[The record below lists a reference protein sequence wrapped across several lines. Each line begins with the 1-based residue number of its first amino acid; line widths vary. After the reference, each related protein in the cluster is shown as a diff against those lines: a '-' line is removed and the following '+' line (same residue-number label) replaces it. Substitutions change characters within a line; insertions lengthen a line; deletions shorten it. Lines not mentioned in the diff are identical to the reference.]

1 MSHLSAAPDGPPEVV
16 PWWSKNK
23 QTHIWAPFAT
33 TIAYAV
39 RVERHLDTEVAPR
52 NKYDIHFHLTKTRSI
67 CIIRLFLNICFCCSL
82 PMHINIY
89 IGRRTFQ
96 RTIVFGQPMIL
107 SGARFR
113 PQLII
118 PTIQSIANHW
128 TARHLAP
135 QLQRQVASIYTGAAT
150 LRQHSM
156 ATAWETMGT
165 HGSQW
170 QPHGDSME
178 VPGDTWGSLCGHLL
192 EPYWKPMGTP
202 M

>member
-1 MSHLSAAPDGPPEVV
+1 MVCYAMLCCTVLRYAILYYAMLCCAMLGYAMLPTKAPTKAPAKASTKAPTKAPEKAPKHEGTEGGPQEATEKAP
-16 PWWSKNK
+16 NK
-23 QTHIWAPFAT
+23 T
-33 TIAYAV
+33 
-39 RVERHLDTEVAPR
+39 PR
-52 NKYDIHFHLTKTRSI
+52 KHPTKT
-67 CIIRLFLNICFCCSL
+67 
-82 PMHINIY
+82 PKK
-89 IGRRTFQ
+89 
-96 RTIVFGQPMIL
+96 P
-107 SGARFR
+107 
-113 PQLII
+113 
-118 PTIQSIANHW
+118 NHW

-192 EPYWKPMGTP
+192 EPYWKPMGSL